1 MVARLDWL
9 NDGIE
14 RMLAA
19 RSPRTPE
26 EWGTHGSLR
35 ARDVD
40 LLRTAAQ
47 LMALRQTQCTP
58 TESFVERLRVR
69 MTEEARYSESAD

>member
-1 MVARLDWL
+1 MVARIDWL

-14 RMLAA
+14 RMLVG
-19 RSPRTPE
+19 RRPRTPQ
-26 EWGTHGSLR
+26 EWDVRDSIR

-47 LMALRQTQCTP
+47 LMALRQTQCSP
-58 TESFVERLRVR
+58 TASFVERLRERVA
-69 MTEEARYSESAD
+69 EEASSADGGK

>member
-1 MVARLDWL
+1 MVARIDWL

-14 RMLAA
+14 RMLVG
-19 RSPRTPE
+19 RRPRTPQ
-26 EWGTHGSLR
+26 EWDVRDSIR

-47 LMALRQTQCTP
+47 LMALRQTQCSPTP
-58 TESFVERLRVR
+58 SFVERLRERVA
-69 MTEEARYSESAD
+69 EEVSSADGDK

>member
-1 MVARLDWL
+1 MVARIDWL

-14 RMLAA
+14 RMLAG

-26 EWGTHGSLR
+26 EWDVRDSIR

-47 LMALRQTQCTP
+47 LMTLRAAQCGP
-58 TESFVERLRVR
+58 SASFVDRLRERV
-69 MTEEARYSESAD
+69 MAEAAPGEGGY

>member
-14 RMLAA
+14 RMLAG

-26 EWGTHGSLR
+26 EWDVRDSIR

-58 TESFVERLRVR
+58 MASFVERLRERV
-69 MTEEARYSESAD
+69 TEEARSSGGMG